1 MALSKWLIDCVKAA
15 AQLLVQEFACLLG
28 QTEQKN
34 TASDAVRC
42 QVEASRACSELC
54 EQSWS
59 RCYQSHFAKPDKL
72 LTADAECRWCPWG
85 GFKPITNQVINIPT
99 VEFTDKKNLVSLNC
113 LHVLGLNMLWNGG
126 QWFHSTFQY
135 VFMILERLLRTA
147 VPVDI
152 VVWTNIM

>member
-1 MALSKWLIDCVKAA
+1 MALSKWRIDRVKAA
-15 AQLLVQEFACLLG
+15 AQLPVQEFACLLE
-28 QTEQKN
+28 QTEQEN
-34 TASDAVRC
+34 TVFDPVRC
-42 QVEASRACSELC
+42 QVEASWACSELC

-85 GFKPITNQVINIPT
+85 GFKPITNQVINILT
-99 VEFTDKKNLVSLNC
+99 VESTDKKNLVSLNS
-113 LHVLGLNMLWNGG
+113 LHVLDLNMLWNGG

-135 VFMILERLLRTA
+135 VSMILERLLRTS

-152 VVWTNIM
+152 VVWINIM